1 MAGKRKGLGKGLGA
15 YFGDDL
21 MMASTSEN
29 SAVVSRETKRKAK
42 AADKAEEAGKDTE
55 KDTGKSEKAENGKA
69 VKAEKVEKAAKAGKK
84 AAVAG
89 NSREVSEKVDGKT
102 TESASAG
109 AGEEDK
115 ETTVSVLSLSLIEPN
130 REQPRKVFDEEQLR
144 ELAESMKKYGVL
156 QPLLVQKR
164 QGYYEIVA
172 GERRWRAA
180 QMAGLREV
188 PVLVRD
194 YTRQKSMEVAL
205 IENLQRQDLNPV
217 EEAMAYQQLMEE
229 FRLTQEEIAEK
240 VSKSRAAITNTIRL
254 LKLDARVLDMLIEG
268 KISSGH
274 ARALLALEKGD
285 VQVEAAKKIEAEGLS
300 VRDVEKMVKR
310 LAKPVKEKEKEKE
323 PEEEK
328 RDDSFIYRDLEDRMK
343 SIMGT
348 KVSINKKDKNKGRIE
363 IEYYSSA
370 ELERIVELIESIQ

>member
-42 AADKAEEAGKDTE
+42 TADKGEE
-55 KDTGKSEKAENGKA
+55 
-69 VKAEKVEKAAKAGKK
+69 AGKK
-84 AAVAG
+84 AAAAG
-89 NSREVSEKVDGKT
+89 NSREVSEKMDGKT

-115 ETTVSVLSLSLIEPN
+115 QTTVSVLSLSLIEPN

-310 LAKPVKEKEKEKE
+310 LTKPVKEKEKEKE

-363 IEYYSSA
+363 IEYYSAA

>member
-21 MMASTSEN
+21 MMTSTLEN
-29 SAVVSRETKRKAK
+29 SAVVSRETKKKANTT
-42 AADKAEEAGKDTE
+42 DKADRAEETAKNAGEGE
-55 KDTGKSEKAENGKA
+55 KVENEKA
-69 VKAEKVEKAAKAGKK
+69 VKAEKAEKTAKAGKK
-84 AAVAG
+84 AASVR
-89 NSREVSEKVDGKT
+89 NSKESSEKVDEKT

-109 AGEEDK
+109 ASEEDK

-285 VQVEAAKKIEAEGLS
+285 MQVEAAKKIEAEGLS

-310 LAKPVKEKEKEKE
+310 LTKPVKEKEKEKE

-328 RDDSFIYRDLEDRMK
+328 RDDSFIYRALEDRMK

-363 IEYYSSA
+363 IEYYSA
-370 ELERIVELIESIQ
+370 EELERIVELIESIQ